1 MNSQR
6 PVIVVS
12 ILLALVAGAVLYASP
27 YLALYRMREA
37 VRARDAVALTPYV
50 DFPAVRESVKA
61 GINARIGTEIAKD
74 AGRNP
79 FAALG
84 AAFAAAIVNPLVD
97 AMVTPEGMAAMLSGE
112 RPSLEHAASK
122 TPPDVDDVETVARYV
137 GVDRFLLTVH
147 QRGDASPP
155 IEFTLERVGLAGW
168 KVVGVRFPD

>member
-12 ILLALVAGAVLYASP
+12 ILLALVAGASLYASP

-37 VRARDAVALTPYV
+37 VRARDAIALTPYI

-61 GINARIGTEIAKD
+61 SVNARIGAEMAKD
-74 AGRNP
+74 VERNP

-84 AAFAAAIVNPLVD
+84 VAFAAAIVNPLVD

-112 RPSLEHAASK
+112 RPSLKREASK
-122 TPPDVDDVETVARYV
+122 TPDVDAVDTTARYV
-137 GVDRFLLTVH
+137 DVDRFVLTVH